1 MADNVRAVIFNSKQE
16 FLIVTELDDP
26 DNWKLPG
33 GKVDPEESPE
43 EAIQRELLEELGL
56 KIEGPF
62 TYKQLV
68 TDDGS
73 SKRYIFKISA
83 ELQRIKPNLEEIAKT
98 QWCNKTSVPECQNKN
113 HILSAL
119 ESIS

>member
-1 MADNVRAVIFNSKQE
+1 MADNVRAVIFNPEGK

-33 GKVDPEESPE
+33 GKMDKEESPE
-43 EAIQRELLEELGL
+43 DAIKRELLEEIGL
-56 KIEGPF
+56 KTEGPF
-62 TYKQLV
+62 IYKQLV

-73 SKRYIFKISA
+73 SNRYIFKVNAKQQDIIPS
-83 ELQRIKPNLEEIAKT
+83 KDEIAKT
-98 QWCNKTSVPECQNKN
+98 QWCDKSSVPECQNKN